1 VGEGGGE
8 EKNGKVLKE
17 KREKRRNDKEK
28 RNWELIG

>member
-8 EKNGKVLKE
+8 EKNAKNF
-17 KREKRRNDKEK
+17 KREKRKRRNEKEK